1 MVLFKRPLLFL
12 ILEGRKTQTR
22 RIHRREWKAGRTYV
36 LRTSW
41 YGKPE
46 GYIII
51 TRKFRQR
58 LGDISLEDVK
68 REGFD
73 SFQEFRRAWTEIHGS
88 WDPEETVIVYE
99 FRLVS

>member
-12 ILEGRKTQTR
+12 ILQGRKTQTR
-22 RIHRREWKAGRTYV
+22 RVHRREWKVGRTYA

-51 TRKFRQR
+51 TRKFHQR

-68 REGFD
+68 KEGFD
-73 SFQEFRRAWTEIHGS
+73 SLEEFRKAWEKINGT
-88 WDPEETVIVYE
+88 WDPEQTVIVYE
-99 FRLVS
+99 FQLVR